1 MAEEDIQN
9 ELLKIMALHILREI
23 TALVHSA
30 PFLVIMVDASNKEQ
44 VVFCIRW
51 VDSSLE
57 AHEEFIGLYK
67 VDSTEASV
75 EDD

>member
-30 PFLVIMVDASNKEQ
+30 PFLVITVDETTDASNKEQ

-51 VDSSLE
+51 VDGSLE
-57 AHEEFIGLYK
+57 AHGFF
-67 VDSTEASV
+67 
-75 EDD
+75 